1 MKNAVFAVVAALCLT
16 ACATVQTPEEAAQRA
31 LIARA
36 AYCSL
41 PELTRQAIRA
51 KATDG
56 LQFIVC
62 PGDVVGQ

>member
-1 MKNAVFAVVAALCLT
+1 MKHALAVVAALCL
-16 ACATVQTPEEAAQRA
+16 ASCATVQTPEEAAQRA

-41 PELTRQAIRA
+41 PLPTRQAIRE

-56 LQFIVC
+56 LQFVVC
-62 PGDVVGQ
+62 PGDVP